1 MEEIMNNQLFR
12 KKSMERISS
21 PEKLEDYMRV
31 TNPGIWMVLSA
42 VIVLLVGLIACASV
56 GKVETKFPV
65 EAGVSDGTASVLL
78 DADTEY
84 TVQEG
89 MILRI
94 GSTDTKIEYVRKLA
108 AGETA
113 VSAEVSL
120 PDGTYDGEIVT
131 ESISPISFLIN

>member
-1 MEEIMNNQLFR
+1 MDNQLFR

-31 TNPGIWMVLSA
+31 TNPGIWMVLTA
-42 VIVLLVGLIACASV
+42 VIILLAGLIVCASV
-56 GKVETKFPV
+56 GKVESKFPV
-65 EAGVSDGTASVLL
+65 EASVSDESASVLL

-84 TVQEG
+84 TVEKG

-94 GSTDTKIEYVRKLA
+94 GGRDTEIEYVRRLA
-108 AGETA
+108 SGETA

-120 PDGTYDGEIVT
+120 PDGTYEAEIVT
-131 ESISPISFLIN
+131 ESITPISFLIN